1 VPADR
6 RFLLDADV
14 LIQAHRLYYGF
25 DVCPGFWDFLAASA
39 GRVSTIDKVRDE
51 LLRGRDDDPLRAW
64 ITSQPAGFSEATAG
78 GETTRWAGEVFA
90 WAQNHLQYTAAA
102 KKEFSEA
109 ADGWLVAHARAVGRV
124 VVTREKAE
132 PAAKRAVKVPD
143 ACRQFEVECIDTFA
157 LLRELGARFVLPGG
171 R

>member
-6 RFLLDADV
+6 LFLLDADV

-25 DVCPGFWDFLAASA
+25 DICPGFWDFLAASA
-39 GRVSTIDKVRDE
+39 ERVSTIDKVREE
-51 LLRGRDDDPLRAW
+51 LLHGRADDPLRTW
-64 ITSQPAGFSEATAG
+64 ITAQPAGFSEATAEK
-78 GETTRWAGEVFA
+78 ETTRWAGDVFA
-90 WAQNHLQYTAAA
+90 WVQNHHQYTAAA

-109 ADGWLVAHARAVGRV
+109 ADGWLVAHAKAAGKV

-132 PAAKRAVKVPD
+132 PMAKRVVKLPD
-143 ACRQFEVECIDTFA
+143 VCRQFEIECVDTFA